1 MPKGTPQ
8 KGMMANARANFLLEE
23 IAVLK
28 AGADKT
34 TQSVLT
40 LKENAIKKSLKDFET
55 KNAADEKKRTDFETF
70 KEKEKFK
77 QGLTGD
83 KNTKLTEIMKTYNVD
98 RKTALGVVNKTL
110 KINTNPVTG
119 ESVLV
124 DVVSGT
130 SKPIKATVSKQPE
143 ITGAKPKQTLYE
155 MADLT
160 AGAVSAVKAGYGA
173 VAGQI
178 GLPIAKKTEFA
189 RQRIKTAAQN
199 LIRAMSIN
207 SRYPVMEQ
215 KRIEKEISIKPSFF
229 DSAQSLRT
237 RMRAIDD
244 FLKKELRENEFV
256 ANNTRM
262 EAKERA
268 AATKKISVI
277 NNFRRD
283 MGVPQE
289 KTTKIKRFNSIEEFN
304 KGIGSVKT
312 GEQFISPDGKTRTK

>member
-1 MPKGTPQ
+1 
-8 KGMMANARANFLLEE
+8 
-23 IAVLK
+23 
-28 AGADKT
+28 
-34 TQSVLT
+34 
-40 LKENAIKKSLKDFET
+40 
-55 KNAADEKKRTDFETF
+55 
-70 KEKEKFK
+70 
-77 QGLTGD
+77 
-83 KNTKLTEIMKTYNVD
+83 
-98 RKTALGVVNKTL
+98 
-110 KINTNPVTG
+110 
-119 ESVLV
+119 
-124 DVVSGT
+124 
-130 SKPIKATVSKQPE
+130 
-143 ITGAKPKQTLYE
+143 
-155 MADLT
+155 
-160 AGAVSAVKAGYGA
+160 
-173 VAGQI
+173 
-178 GLPIAKKTEFA
+178 
-189 RQRIKTAAQN
+189 
-199 LIRAMSIN
+199 
-207 SRYPVMEQ
+207 MEQ